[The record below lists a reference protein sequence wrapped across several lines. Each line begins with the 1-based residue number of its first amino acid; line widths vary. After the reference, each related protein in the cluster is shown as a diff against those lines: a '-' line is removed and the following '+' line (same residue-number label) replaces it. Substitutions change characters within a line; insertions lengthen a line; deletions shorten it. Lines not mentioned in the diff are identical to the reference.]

1 MAAQKS
7 RLTYNDLV
15 ATLPLLDPE
24 EQINLLQVLSSVLKK
39 AIQPRVQRHSLLE
52 LEGLGSDTWEKVK
65 VEEYIHLER
74 DSWN

>member
-1 MAAQKS
+1 MAAHKS

-24 EQINLLQVLSSVLKK
+24 EQISLLEVLSSVLKK
-39 AIQPRVQRHSLLE
+39 ALQPQQQRHSLLE
-52 LEGLGSDTWEKVK
+52 LEGLGANIWEKVK

>member
-1 MAAQKS
+1 MAGQKS

-39 AIQPRVQRHSLLE
+39 AIQPHAHRHSLLE
-52 LEGLGSDTWEKVK
+52 LEGLGSDIWEKVK
-65 VEEYIHLER
+65 VEEYILLER